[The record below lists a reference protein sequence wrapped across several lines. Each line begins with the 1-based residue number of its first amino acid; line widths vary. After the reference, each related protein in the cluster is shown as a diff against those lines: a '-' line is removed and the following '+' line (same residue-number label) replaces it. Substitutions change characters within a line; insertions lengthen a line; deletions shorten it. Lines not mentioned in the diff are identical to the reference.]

1 MTLHWQVL
9 HMATAAPASAKTG
22 KIESNPFTNIP
33 DALAAPGTA
42 APRML
47 LLSLLKCCMLMAV
60 VPAVDKVRELG
71 HFLTGSHGQEI
82 EKCTRTC
89 LPACL
94 RGGQGMSEAPQSL
107 LLLLLSTELKSAKSA
122 YAGAPGLGPLSMRRE
137 LIVFKDG
144 YRTRKYCLS
153 ECTQVCALISDDQHA
168 EMKGQR

>member
-1 MTLHWQVL
+1 
-9 HMATAAPASAKTG
+9 MATAAPASAKNG
-22 KIESNPFTNIP
+22 KIESNPFSNIP
-33 DALAAPGTA
+33 DALSAPGTA
-42 APRML
+42 APRMHL
-47 LLSLLKCCMLMAV
+47 LLLLKPRMLMTV
-60 VPAVDKVRELG
+60 LPAVDKVRELG
-71 HFLTGSHGQEI
+71 HFLTGSHGQEV

-94 RGGQGMSEAPQSL
+94 RGGQGMSKLCRASCCCCCCKW
-107 LLLLLSTELKSAKSA
+107 KSANPA